1 MENQKGDKYKS
12 VFTESSKEQRKA
24 EQKGLNGEA
33 FS

>member
-1 MENQKGDKYKS
+1 MENQKGDNYTS

-24 EQKGLNGEA
+24 EQKELNAEA